1 VAPAISHRR
10 LGWRG
15 QSLSTNI
22 SQAAILSLLENDDRT
37 PIALVANLNV
47 WRHDTATMRTQITKL
62 LFILSVAVYAYGC
75 ATSHRQAL
83 GLVDDEMIGAMIADR
98 STWMDGPAF

>member
-1 VAPAISHRR
+1 M
-10 LGWRG
+10 
-15 QSLSTNI
+15 ST
-22 SQAAILSLLENDDRT
+22 L
-37 PIALVANLNV
+37 
-47 WRHDTATMRTQITKL
+47 ITKL